1 MNGTGCKNLVA
12 NIAES
17 FAILRI
23 IAKFKIC
30 ETLSNFA
37 VENLPSSWV
46 GKSKNKCNKSM
57 MYHINIVY
65 YFIYY
70 FNLPATCQVNLTAKV
85 LSVSHILNLL

>member
-17 FAILRI
+17 FANLRI

-37 VENLPSSWV
+37 ARNLPSSWA

-57 MYHINIVY
+57 M
-65 YFIYY
+65 
-70 FNLPATCQVNLTAKV
+70 
-85 LSVSHILNLL
+85 